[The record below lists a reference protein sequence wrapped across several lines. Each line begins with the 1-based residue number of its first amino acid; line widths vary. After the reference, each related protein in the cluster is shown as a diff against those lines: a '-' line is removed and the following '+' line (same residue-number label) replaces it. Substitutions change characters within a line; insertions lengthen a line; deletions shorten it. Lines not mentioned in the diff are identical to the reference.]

1 MKRSLELEEV
11 VDEIIEKAN
20 TKDEQGRFVYDVM
33 EEEPAVVMLFYARF
47 ALVEIIR
54 DKPLRFLNL
63 LQTSKK
69 LNDFFGGFKDIWI
82 ILLDSFVES
91 YASAYYSEIYP
102 FFLVQNHR
110 AREHGDTGPMRLAHM
125 MKTDYKKDLTK
136 VVPVPQSYIT
146 LGKLHGGVTYYLVHY
161 DELTKRYVD
170 ILQRVRDMRKWMRM
184 PIDFYQYLKNY
195 VGEDARL
202 IAYYDYFLVD
212 VAEPALAYDKLT
224 LYTNFKGVAKI
235 VKSFEI
241 MQNKDNLG
249 WYNTTRVQGYNNQT
263 EFLTKDA
270 LELLQYLQ
278 KQVVKLEKFIQRT
291 KAVEPIKIV
300 PLDSSTALPYRQMLF
315 DKKEGVYYKTSE
327 EQKKLFFVVLELAYP
342 SEYEYGGALREIFIE
357 KFSAPFQCVSCHKE
371 TQTVDIK
378 RLLPVC
384 SIACREKLEL

>member
-1 MKRSLELEEV
+1 MKRSLELEEA

-33 EEEPAVVMLFYARF
+33 EEEPAIVMLFYARF

-102 FFLVQNHR
+102 FFLIQNHR
-110 AREHGDTGPMRLAHM
+110 AREHGDTGSISLTHM
-125 MKTDYKKDLTK
+125 MKTDYPEITK

-146 LGKLHGGVTYYLVHY
+146 LGKLHGGVTYYLVHH

-212 VAEPALAYDKLT
+212 VAEPTLAYNKLH
-224 LYTNFKGVAKI
+224 LYTNFKYIAEVI
-235 VKSFEI
+235 KSFEI

-249 WYNTTRVQGYNNQT
+249 WYNTTTRVQGYNNQT
-263 EFLTKDA
+263 EYLTKDA

-300 PLDSSTALPYRQMLF
+300 PLDISTALPYRQMLF
-315 DKKEGVYYKTSE
+315 DKKEGVYYKTVE
-327 EQKKLFFVVLELAYP
+327 EQKKLFLDVLELAYP
-342 SEYEYGGALREIFIE
+342 DKYSYGGALRKKFIE